1 VPGEPIRG
9 RVLARDERGL
19 LIRTGRGDVIVAR
32 AGRAMPGDLVELAPS
47 GHGGPGDSDA
57 EPRVVRAYGR
67 GEFPGP
73 GTETARLAGARLRN
87 LEKRARLM
95 AALRAFFA
103 ERAFVEVDTPLMV
116 PAPGLEVHL
125 SAVPAG
131 QGRWLIT
138 SPEFQMKRLLV
149 AGLERIFSVCK
160 CFRGDEEGR
169 QHASEFTMVEWYR
182 AWSELDQIA
191 ADTEELVAA
200 VARAV
205 NGSTRLCVA
214 GRDIDVAPPW
224 QRMTV
229 AEAMERYAGVRLDD
243 ALLGGQAEI
252 LASRVRAAGIDTGT
266 AQAWDDIFYC
276 AFVSRVEPALA
287 ALDAPVFLL
296 DWPAPL
302 AALARRKPDEP
313 GMVERFE
320 AYVAGVELANAYG
333 ELTDPVE
340 QRARFETDLA
350 VRKERGLP
358 CYPVDEAFLAA
369 LDEGMP
375 PCAGIALGVDR
386 LVMLVT
392 GAEQIRDVL
401 AFTAGEL

>member
-1 VPGEPIRG
+1 VPGELIRG

-19 LIRTGRGDVIVAR
+19 LVRTGRGDVIVPR
-32 AGRAMPGDLVELAPS
+32 AGLAMPGDLVELAPD
-47 GHGGPGDSDA
+47 DSEG

-73 GTETARLAGARLRN
+73 ATEIARLAGARRQN
-87 LEKRARLM
+87 LAKRARLM

-103 ERAFVEVDTPLMV
+103 EREFIEVETPLVV

-131 QGRWLIT
+131 QGQWLIT

-160 CFRGDEEGR
+160 CFRGGEEGR
-169 QHASEFTMVEWYR
+169 QHSSEFTMLEWYR
-182 AWSELDQIA
+182 AWSELDEIA

-200 VARAV
+200 LARAV
-205 NGSTRLCVA
+205 SGSTRLCIA
-214 GRDIDVAPPW
+214 GRDVDVAPPW

-229 AEAMERYAGVRLDD
+229 IEAMERFAGVRLDD
-243 ALLGGQAEI
+243 AVLGGQAEE
-252 LASRVRAAGIDTGT
+252 LALRVRAAGIDIGM
-266 AQAWDDIFYC
+266 ARAWDDIFYC

-287 ALDAPVFLL
+287 ELGAPVFLV

-302 AALARRKPDEP
+302 AALARRKPGNE
-313 GMVERFE
+313 GVVERFE
-320 AYVAGVELANAYG
+320 VYVAGIELANAYG

-340 QRARFETDLA
+340 QRARFEADLR
-350 VRKERGLP
+350 VREERGLP
-358 CYPVDEAFLAA
+358 CYPMDEAFLAA

-392 GAEQIRDVL
+392 GAEHIRDVL